1 MSNIVND
8 TTCFDTHKSKNKS
21 CNVKTCRHW
30 HNLEE
35 SNNCILNKVS
45 DNLEKNVDMT
55 LQEIGDIFNITRMR
69 ICQIEKNSLK
79 KLKKVLP
86 N

>member
-1 MSNIVND
+1 MSNKFNN
-8 TTCFDTHKSKNKS
+8 TTCFNAHKSCNKS
-21 CNVKTCRHW
+21 CKVKTCRHW
-30 HNLEE
+30 HDLKE

-45 DNLEKNVDMT
+45 NNLEKNIDMT
-55 LQEIGDIFNITRMR
+55 LQEIGDVFNITRMR

-86 N
+86 H